1 MTISFGAPISYTD
14 YNNIYNAI
22 LPLLGSTST
31 GYGYPMASYPQTQ
44 GQVISAQAWRGLFSD
59 VQAAYVHQNGVIN
72 TLLPLISTATNIIR
86 VQDVSHLFNAVAPLV
101 ANTWTVAANQLT
113 TSTFNTLYSSSPV
126 WSRDFHYSVTYNW
139 DTPARAQYFFNLGGR
154 IQPQFT
160 ATGVDLPG
168 WTDLLGTLNSL
179 YCDHT
184 NWITGIP
191 FNGNYNVGSNYVNV
205 SATFTNAQ
213 FLVSIDFTNTNT
225 ANNLQIYGALA
236 TTYSNGDT
244 GGISSPPFVPAV
256 TSGGGLSP
264 LPIPPFSLSVG
275 DIASQT
281 MSISNNTGYPVD
293 VNMSLTGYGHGSLY
307 PASFNPLANNTTATF
322 TINYTGP
329 TAGTYRGNLVLNTG
343 IGSGFFPT
351 VILVG
356 TSVTATADGLTQT
369 VNSIA
374 PVYSGAVS
382 VSTVGVDADVYSVTL
397 DGSPGFSLTELDQT
411 TPFSGGALGPPSDKF
426 LIKFD
431 PSQNTNGTHSGVV
444 TVSAG
449 GVTTSITFTV
459 SVDVP
464 GVQHYGSWV
473 SALALYNAVLGIS
486 YDLIGGLRCITIGI
500 GGTPSIDTNGYVPP
514 DITELGRP
522 ITAFQHWVEVYRIP
536 LTQGAATYFS
546 TRDYLLQSG
555 SWGPNGN
562 QVPFILGLSFGVG
575 DSQGS
580 ICTVADDGTG
590 NLSIT
595 LNPLYSSY
603 TDVDEIY
610 TAQVELNYCFNY
622 YDEITNRYTQL
633 ESQLPNG
640 QTHCFAGFNS
650 AGAVQTTLVYPNIY
664 SSVNDSGGT
673 A

>member
-1 MTISFGAPISYTD
+1 MTISFGSPISYTD

-44 GQVISAQAWRGLFSD
+44 GQVILAQAWRGLFSD
-59 VQAAYVHQNGVIN
+59 VQAAHVHQNGVIN
-72 TLLPLISTATNIIR
+72 TLLPLPNTATNIIR
-86 VQDVSHLFNAVAPLV
+86 VQDVSHLSNAVSPLI

-139 DTPARAQYFFNLGGR
+139 ATPAQAHYFFNLGGR

-168 WTDLLGTLNSL
+168 WTGLLTTLNSL

-184 NWITGIP
+184 NWITGTP

-205 SATFTNAQ
+205 SATFTDAQ

-236 TTYSNGDT
+236 TTYSNSDT
-244 GGISSPPFVPAV
+244 GGISAPPVVPAV
-256 TSGGGLSP
+256 TSGGRLSP

-275 DIASQT
+275 GMASQT

-293 VNMSLTGYGHGSLY
+293 VNMSLTGYGQGSLY
-307 PASFNPLANNTTATF
+307 PANFNSLANNTTATF
-322 TINYTGP
+322 TIDYTGA
-329 TAGTYRGNLVLNTG
+329 TAGTYRGNLVLDTS
-343 IGSGFFPT
+343 IGSGSFPT
-351 VILVG
+351 LILVG

-369 VNSIA
+369 ANSVA
-374 PVYSGAVS
+374 PLYSGAVS
-382 VSTVGVDADVYSVTL
+382 VSTVGVDADTYSVTL
-397 DGSPGFSLTELDQT
+397 DGSPGFSLTALDQT
-411 TPFSGGALGPPSDKF
+411 TPFSGGALGPPSDQF

-431 PSQNTNGTHSGVV
+431 PSQTTNGTHLGVA
-444 TVSAG
+444 TISAG
-449 GVTTSITFTV
+449 GASTNITFTV
-459 SVDVP
+459 SSAVP

-473 SALALYNAVLGIS
+473 SALSFYNAVMGIS
-486 YDLIGGLRCITIGI
+486 YDLIGGLRCITIGL
-500 GGTPSIDTNGYVPP
+500 GGTPSIDTNGFVPP
-514 DITELGRP
+514 DITELGRSV
-522 ITAFQHWVEVYRIP
+522 TAFQHWVEVYRIP

-546 TRDYLLQSG
+546 TQDYLLQSG
-555 SWGPNGN
+555 SWGANDSP
-562 QVPFILGLSFGVG
+562 VPFILGTSFGVS

-590 NLSIT
+590 NLSIR
-595 LNPLYSSY
+595 LNPLYNPY
-603 TDVDEIY
+603 TDVNEIY
-610 TAQVELNYCFNY
+610 TAQAELNYCFNY
-622 YDEITNRYTQL
+622 YDEISNRYSQL

-640 QTHCFAGFNS
+640 QTHCFAGFDS
-650 AGAVQTTLVYPNIY
+650 SGAVQTTLIFPNLIA
-664 SSVNDSGGT
+664 SINDSGGT